1 MLSELDYQAKAQTL
15 MEALPWMK
23 EIYGKTI
30 VVKYGGAA
38 MRDPR
43 IQRLVADDIIM
54 MKIAGVHPV
63 VVHGG
68 GPEINSLMEKL
79 GHEVKFID
87 GMRVTNSEAMEIVKM
102 VLVGKVNKDIVN
114 SINLHGDFAVG
125 ISGEDGG
132 LFRGLPISEELGR
145 AGKITSIHT
154 EIVERLIEDDFI
166 PVIATVGVGEDGE
179 SLNVNA
185 DLVAAKLSIALQAD
199 KCIYLTDV
207 NGLYRDFSDKES
219 LISVLGLS
227 EGKEMLASK
236 QIDEGMLPKLAACL
250 EAVEGGVS
258 RAHILNGT
266 LEHSIIMELF
276 TNSGIGTMI
285 GRDEDV

>member
-1 MLSELDYQAKAQTL
+1 MLSEVDYSLRAQTL

-38 MRDPR
+38 MRDPH
-43 IQRLVADDIIM
+43 IQALVADDIIM
-54 MKIAGVHPV
+54 MKLAGVKPV

-68 GPEINSLMEKL
+68 GPEINALMTKL
-79 GHEVKFID
+79 DMAIEFVD
-87 GMRVTNSEAMEIVKM
+87 GMRVTSPEAMEVVKM

-114 SINLHGDFAVG
+114 SINVHGNFAVG

-132 LFRGLPISEELGR
+132 LIRGLPISEELGR
-145 AGKITSIHT
+145 AGKISSINT
-154 EIVERLIEDDFI
+154 EIINRLVEDDFI
-166 PVIATVGVGEDGE
+166 PVVATVGVGEDGQP
-179 SLNVNA
+179 LNINA
-185 DLVAAKLSIALQAD
+185 DLVAAELAIALGAD

-207 NGLYRDFSDKES
+207 DGLYADFEDKES
-219 LISVLGLS
+219 LISVLELS
-227 EGKEMLASK
+227 QGEKLISENL
-236 QIDEGMLPKLAACL
+236 IDEGMLPKLSASL
-250 EAVEGGVS
+250 KAVKNGVP

-266 LEHSIIMELF
+266 REHSLIMELY

-285 GRDEDV
+285 LNEES